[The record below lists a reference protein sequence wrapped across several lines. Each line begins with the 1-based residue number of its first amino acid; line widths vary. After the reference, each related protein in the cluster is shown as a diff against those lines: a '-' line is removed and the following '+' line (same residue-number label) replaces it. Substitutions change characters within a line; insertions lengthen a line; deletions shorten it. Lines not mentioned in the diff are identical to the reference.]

1 MIEQQAVNG
10 GGGGGTSCTVAEA
23 AQRIGVSERT
33 VRDWIRLGKVSADR
47 VTQTPRGTL
56 LSWALVEELRQ
67 ARPSVSSTGDV
78 SLDGGGS
85 SGSGGTTMA
94 AAAAAAEDV
103 DHGLHSRRDGSSSSS
118 GSGGTTM
125 AAAAA
130 AAEDVDH
137 GLHSR
142 RDGSSSSSGSGGGS
156 ELTELRARLEGY
168 RVATKIHAQRRRE
181 EGALLRADV
190 SFLRAHLQQARD
202 SERELRLL
210 LAQTTKMLQQATEK
224 PALPSSSEG
233 MKPSR
238 GRVRWWNPATWRG

>member
-1 MIEQQAVNG
+1 VIEQQVVNG
-10 GGGGGTSCTVAEA
+10 GGSGGGSGTSYTVAEA

-33 VRDWIRLGKVSADR
+33 VRDWIRLGKVAADR

-56 LSWALVEELRQ
+56 LSRALVEELRQ
-67 ARPSVSSTGDV
+67 ARPSVSSTSDV
-78 SLDGGGS
+78 SLDGSGSGS
-85 SGSGGTTMA
+85 SGSSGGSGTTMA

-103 DHGLHSRRDGSSSSS
+103 DRGLHSRQDG
-118 GSGGTTM
+118 
-125 AAAAA
+125 
-130 AAEDVDH
+130 
-137 GLHSR
+137 
-142 RDGSSSSSGSGGGS
+142 SGSGGGS
-156 ELTELRARLEGY
+156 ELAGLRARLEGY

-181 EGALLRADV
+181 EGELLRADV